1 MYKIETVLILN
12 SLICIILKDV
22 LKMYRMYNID
32 NYFPLLEPVYMAGC
46 HMMCIFPCSCYHP
59 VSHLY
64 LSSLA
69 QNINQNQEQWHN
81 LNLQL
86 GSLCLPLIS
95 FSVVNK
101 M

>member
-46 HMMCIFPCSCYHP
+46 HIMCIFPCPCYHP

-69 QNINQNQEQWHN
+69 QNINQTKSN
-81 LNLQL
+81 
-86 GSLCLPLIS
+86 GII
-95 FSVVNK
+95 
-101 M
+101 